1 MAIAEYNHED
11 FEQTRQSEQDEKLL
25 VKFYTK
31 TIKDNPRSS
40 EQSRAVFKE
49 VEYVDIRI
57 PGARGTGAARP
68 ATHRDK
74 QRFPKHYAAFQ
85 ARIELPVE
93 GTPLSEWPVVTRAH
107 AEELGFMGVK
117 TVEQLAGMSDGN
129 ASQFMGGQSF
139 KAKAN
144 AWLARAK
151 KDVTQSQME
160 AELAKR
166 DTQIAALSAKLE
178 ALLPDPKP
186 KRKRRTPEEMKRDN
200 ELSDIGQRP
209 FEPGSGGGGTDPGS

>member
-31 TIKDNPRSS
+31 TVKDNTKSA
-40 EQSRAVFKE
+40 EQGRAVFKE
-49 VEYVDIRI
+49 IEYVDIRI

-68 ATHRDK
+68 ATFKDK
-74 QRFPKHYAAFQ
+74 QRFPKHYAAFK
-85 ARIELPVE
+85 ARVEMPVE
-93 GTPLSEWPVVTRAH
+93 GTPLSEWPVITRAH

-117 TVEQLAGMSDGN
+117 TVEQLAGMADSN

-139 KAKAN
+139 KAKAT
-144 AWLARAK
+144 AWLERAK
-151 KDVTQSQME
+151 KDVSLAKLE
-160 AELAKR
+160 EELAKR
-166 DTQIAALSAKLE
+166 DAQIAALSAKLDG
-178 ALLPDPKP
+178 LMSDSKP

-200 ELSDIGQRP
+200 ELSNIGQRP
-209 FEPGSGGGGTDPGS
+209 AEQSGFGGGADPGS

>member
-25 VKFYTK
+25 VKFYSK
-31 TIKDNPRSS
+31 TVKDNARSA

-49 VEYVDIRI
+49 VEYIDIRI

-74 QRFPKHYAAFQ
+74 ERFPKHYAAFK
-85 ARIELPVE
+85 ARIEMPVE
-93 GTPLSEWPVVTRAH
+93 GTPLSEWPVITRAH

-117 TVEQLAGMSDGN
+117 TVEHLADMADSN

-139 KAKAN
+139 KAKAK
-144 AWLARAK
+144 AWLERAK
-151 KDVTQSQME
+151 KDVSHTQLE
-160 AELAKR
+160 EELSKR
-166 DTQIAALSAKLE
+166 DAQIAALSAKLD
-178 ALLPDPKP
+178 ALVSEKP
-186 KRKRRTPEEMKRDN
+186 KRKRRTREEIDRDN

-209 FEPGSGGGGTDPGS
+209 TEPSSG

>member
-25 VKFYTK
+25 VKFYSK
-31 TIKDNPRSS
+31 TVKDNARSA

-85 ARIELPVE
+85 QRIEMPLE
-93 GTPLSEWPVVTRAH
+93 GTPLSEWPVITRAH

-117 TVEQLAGMSDGN
+117 TVEQLAGMADSN

-144 AWLARAK
+144 AWLERAK
-151 KDVTQSQME
+151 KDVSLEKFET
-160 AELAKR
+160 ELAKR
-166 DTQIAALSAKLE
+166 DAQIAALSAKLD
-178 ALLPDPKP
+178 ALLAEPKP
-186 KRKRRTPEEMKRDN
+186 KRKRRTPEEIKRDN

-209 FEPGSGGGGTDPGS
+209 AEPSGLGSGADTGS

>member
-31 TIKDNPRSS
+31 TVKDNPRSA

-85 ARIELPVE
+85 QRIEMPVE
-93 GTPLSEWPVVTRAH
+93 GTPLSEWPVITRAH

-117 TVEQLAGMSDGN
+117 TVEQLAGMADSN

-144 AWLARAK
+144 AWLDRAK
-151 KDVTQSQME
+151 KDVSLDKFET
-160 AELAKR
+160 ELALR
-166 DTQIAALSAKLE
+166 DAQIAALSAKLD
-178 ALLPDPKP
+178 ALVADKP
-186 KRKRRTPEEMKRDN
+186 KRKRRTPEEIKRDN

-209 FEPGSGGGGTDPGS
+209 AEPSGSGGGPNTGS